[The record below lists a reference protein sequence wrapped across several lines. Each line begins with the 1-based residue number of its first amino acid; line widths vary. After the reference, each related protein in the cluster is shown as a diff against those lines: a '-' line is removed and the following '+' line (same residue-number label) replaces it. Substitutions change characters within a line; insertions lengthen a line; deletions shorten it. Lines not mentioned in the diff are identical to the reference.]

1 MKPLRKLLFQLEG
14 MDIGDHNKPQGKF
27 KPKPKEEVI
36 LPDPVAMSDL
46 EGAIKTVKKSPGLD
60 IKKYE

>member
-14 MDIGDHNKPQGKF
+14 IDVGDHHNKHNKF
-27 KPKPKEEVI
+27 KPRPKEEVI
-36 LPDPVAMSDL
+36 LPDPVRMEDL

-60 IKKYE
+60 VQKYE